1 MSDNYADDL
10 AKKLKKLQEFKIT
23 YFAKKHG
30 EYITRRGVW
39 QDDKCKLEY
48 RNGGLSFT
56 YWDIDKQ
63 AYRMAND
70 IKEILGNFPQEL
82 ESKVR
87 QWSKLYF

>member
-1 MSDNYADDL
+1 MLDNYADDL

-82 ESKVR
+82 ENKVR

>member
-39 QDDKCKLEY
+39 QDDKCKLEM

-56 YWDIDKQ
+56 YWDMDKKD
-63 AYRMAND
+63 YRTAKD
-70 IKEILGNFPQEL
+70 IKEIIGYLPKEL
-82 ESKVR
+82 ESLVKH
-87 QWSKLYF
+87 

>member
-1 MSDNYADDL
+1 MTDYADDL
-10 AKKLKKLQEFKIT
+10 AKKLKELKEFKIT

-39 QDDKCKLEY
+39 QDDKCNLVY

-56 YWDIDKQ
+56 YWDLDKQ
-63 AYRMAND
+63 NYRMAND

-87 QWSKLYF
+87 Q